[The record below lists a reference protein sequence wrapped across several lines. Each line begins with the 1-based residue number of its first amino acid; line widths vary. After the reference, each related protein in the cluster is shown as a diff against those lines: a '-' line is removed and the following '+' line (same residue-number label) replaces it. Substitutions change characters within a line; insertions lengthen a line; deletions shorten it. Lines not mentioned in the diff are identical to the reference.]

1 MGYRAPVRVRSLGA
15 VVVVSLLLGCSS
27 SPALRAAESHDLA
40 ALAREIA
47 AESKQG
53 GPRASEAR
61 AIAKAVAAHAI
72 RNAKGEAGIKT
83 IDAFAR
89 CARALDGPIAERAQ
103 SDTDDVAA
111 AAALVRFEGG
121 RLSPDDARALAARP
135 AVSPRWR
142 AVETRALVRP
152 EDGPARRARF
162 LDGDQDIRVAAFH
175 AAADAGDLADT
186 DALLEAARLDP
197 HPLARTLAVRAV
209 ARTAAGER
217 AVLALRDLWT
227 RADDAT
233 RQAIADAWGTE
244 RTIDAG
250 GRRELL
256 WAAEHGKGADAIAAA
271 AALSRWKGEGWDQA
285 IGVLTRAIQSGPTSD
300 RVFAIGVAPAHE
312 EPIEAALRKAIDDKD
327 DAVVVA
333 VAWRLLS
340 GVGREVPE
348 AKDRKALITKLMEYA
363 KSPVTRGF
371 QAQKALARAGAREVL
386 PFLDKQVALKDT
398 RARETTG
405 VAFVDLKE
413 LGKAA
418 VFVADQDLGVRA
430 AVACAI
436 IEAPDD

>member
-1 MGYRAPVRVRSLGA
+1 MRVRSLGA
-15 VVVVSLLLGCSS
+15 VVLVSLLLGCSS

-53 GPRASEAR
+53 GPSASEAR

-72 RNAKGEAGIKT
+72 RNAKDEAGRKT
-83 IDAFAR
+83 IDAYAR
-89 CARALDGPIAERAQ
+89 CGRALDDPMAER
-103 SDTDDVAA
+103 SKSSTDEVAA
-111 AAALVRFEGG
+111 AAALVRLENG
-121 RLSPDDARALAARP
+121 RLSPEDARALASRP
-135 AVSPRWR
+135 AVAPAWR
-142 AVETRALVRP
+142 AVETRALLRP

-162 LDGDQDIRVAAFH
+162 LDGDQDIRVAALH
-175 AAADAGDLADT
+175 AAADAGDVADT
-186 DALLEAARLDP
+186 EALLEAARLDP
-197 HPLARTLAVRAV
+197 LPLARSLAVRAI
-209 ARTAAGER
+209 ARTATGER
-217 AVLALRDLWT
+217 AVLALRDLWI
-227 RADDAT
+227 RADDST
-233 RQAIADAWGTE
+233 RQAIADAWATE

-256 WAAEHGKGADAIAAA
+256 WAAEHGKAADAIAAA
-271 AALSRWKGEGWDQA
+271 AALSRWKGDGWDQA
-285 IGVLTRAIQSGPTSD
+285 IGVLTRAIESGPTSD
-300 RVFAIGVAPAHE
+300 RVFAIGIAPVHE
-312 EPIEAALRKAIDDKD
+312 EPIEAAMRKAIDDKD

-348 AKDRKALITKLMEYA
+348 VKDRKVLVAKLMGYA

-371 QAQKALARAGAREVL
+371 QAQKALARAGVREVL
-386 PFLDKQVALKDT
+386 PFLDKQVSLKDT

-405 VAFVDLKE
+405 VAYVDLKE

-418 VFVADQDLGVRA
+418 AFIADADLGVRA

-436 IEAPDD
+436 IESSGD